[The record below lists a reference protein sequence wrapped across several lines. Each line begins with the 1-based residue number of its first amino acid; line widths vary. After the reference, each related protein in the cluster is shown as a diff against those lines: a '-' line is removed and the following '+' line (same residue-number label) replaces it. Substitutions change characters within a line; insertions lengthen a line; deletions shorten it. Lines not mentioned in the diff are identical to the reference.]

1 MLLQLRSFKTWVW
14 NAGAF
19 LFFAGLLVSAFFYAG
34 TYLIFEGAGL
44 CEFTR
49 VQELASPNGKKI
61 AKIGY
66 SDCGATTNWQS
77 GLQIEDRA
85 SGKVF
90 SGLFGLDGKPDG
102 LALRW
107 ENEHTIVLSGFAIEK
122 VLWFKQDYFSGV
134 KIVLKP

>member
-1 MLLQLRSFKTWVW
+1 MQFRSIKSWIW

-19 LFFAGLLVSAFFYAG
+19 LFFAGLVVSAVFYAG
-34 TYLIFEGAGL
+34 TFLILEVADV

-49 VQELASPNGKKI
+49 VQELASPDGKKV

-66 SDCGATTNWQS
+66 SKCGATTNWQT
-77 GLQIEDRA
+77 GLRVEDRA

-102 LALRW
+102 MTLRW
-107 ENEHTIVLSGFAIEK
+107 QNEHTLVLSGFAIEK

-134 KIVLKP
+134 SIVLKP

>member
-1 MLLQLRSFKTWVW
+1 MLLQLRPFKTWVW

-19 LFFAGLLVSAFFYAG
+19 LFFAGLLVSAFFYAS
-34 TYLIFEGAGL
+34 TYLISEGAGL

-49 VQELASPNGKKI
+49 VQELASPNGNKI

-102 LALRW
+102 MTVRW
-107 ENEHTIVLSGFAIEK
+107 ENDHTVVLSGFPIEK

>member
-1 MLLQLRSFKTWVW
+1 MYLQHQSVRTWVW

-19 LFFAGLLVSAFFYAG
+19 LFFAGLVVAALVYAG
-34 TYLIFEGAGL
+34 TYMMSRGL
-44 CEFTR
+44 CDLTP
-49 VQELASPNGKKI
+49 VQELASPDGSKI

-77 GLQIEDRA
+77 GLVIEDPA
-85 SGKVF
+85 SGKAF

-102 LALRW
+102 MVVRW
-107 ENEHTIVLSGFAIEK
+107 ENDHTVVLSGFSIEK